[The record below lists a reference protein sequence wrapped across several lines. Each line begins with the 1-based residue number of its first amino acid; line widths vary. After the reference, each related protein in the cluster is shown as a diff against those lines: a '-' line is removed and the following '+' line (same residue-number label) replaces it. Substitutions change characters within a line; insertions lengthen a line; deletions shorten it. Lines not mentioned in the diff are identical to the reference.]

1 MQTSFFASSPAVPF
15 FAHVADFSAVPTL
28 ILSVGD
34 PVRAIAS
41 SKVTVTA
48 MSSPVWYQLPVRGA
62 VEVMAMEETVGP
74 VVSLPA
80 CGITGPATSDS
91 GLLPTRVHR
100 ADAELV
106 RRPVARLVT
115 V

>member
-1 MQTSFFASSPAVPF
+1 MQTSFFASSPVVPF
-15 FAHVADFSAVPTL
+15 FAQVADFSAEPIL

-34 PVRAIAS
+34 PVRAISS

-48 MSSPVWYQLPVRGA
+48 MSSPSRYQLPVRGA

-74 VVSLPA
+74 VVSPELGVA
-80 CGITGPATSDS
+80 GPATSDC
-91 GLLPTRVHR
+91 GLLPCAFTARMRNRYAVP
-100 ADAELV
+100 LL
-106 RRPVARLVT
+106 RLVT